1 MKNINPSEKNRKLRN
16 FKLSTN
22 KYASESIHVANA
34 YGYVITF
41 AQYYNVDDSSESSS
55 QHGESRKGLISNNN
69 FRKFFKNAIFTGGIR
84 HNEKFGNRKS
94 YTNFTKWNYKLYW
107 YKIVYISNKPI
118 YIFHNDWNNK
128 TFIKSER
135 GQYSKKYY
143 VKPYENDDYNPKK
156 QKNTISRMQ
165 NKILNEGND
174 IEKERDNIENKK
186 IKLKR

>member
-1 MKNINPSEKNRKLRN
+1 MMKNINPSEKNRKLRN

-84 HNEKFGNRKS
+84 QNEKFGNRKS

-143 VKPYENDDYNPKK
+143 VKPYENDDYNPK
-156 QKNTISRMQ
+156 
-165 NKILNEGND
+165 
-174 IEKERDNIENKK
+174 
-186 IKLKR
+186 